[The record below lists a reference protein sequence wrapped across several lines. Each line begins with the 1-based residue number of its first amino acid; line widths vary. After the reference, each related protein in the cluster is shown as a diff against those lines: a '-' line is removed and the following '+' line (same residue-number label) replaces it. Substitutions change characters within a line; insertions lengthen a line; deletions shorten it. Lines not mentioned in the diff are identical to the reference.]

1 MTWLSSVSE
10 LELSSY
16 AVVRGL
22 VCVMHAFEAT
32 AAECVL
38 LNVSENEP
46 WLSDAW
52 SVCLARS
59 SLVAVCLALSPC
71 LSYKPG

>member
-1 MTWLSSVSE
+1 MTWLFSVSE

-16 AVVRGL
+16 AVVRGR
-22 VCVMHAFEAT
+22 VFCVKSTAFEAT
-32 AAECVL
+32 TAECVL

-46 WLSDAW
+46 WLSD
-52 SVCLARS
+52 VLELR
-59 SLVAVCLALSPC
+59 VVQGKLALLAAPW

>member
-1 MTWLSSVSE
+1 MTWLFSVSE

-16 AVVRGL
+16 AVVRGR
-22 VCVMHAFEAT
+22 VCLTTAFEAT
-32 AAECVL
+32 TAECVL

-46 WLSDAW
+46 WLSD
-52 SVCLARS
+52 VLELR
-59 SLVAVCLALSPC
+59 VVQGKLALPAAPW